1 MRRVLPAIGLYF
13 LAPLVA
19 EFLLGDI
26 PIISGVG
33 LVALLGSS
41 LLYGSGAVLIREV
54 VRRAG
59 YGWPTIITFA
69 LAYGVIE
76 ESFATLSLFN
86 PHYAGWH
93 LLDYGY
99 IPALGIGLPWMLF
112 VLGLHMIWS
121 ISVPIAIVE
130 MLAGSRRTTP
140 WLGKIGLAV
149 LAILFVAT
157 VIFSFTTS
165 THADGFVASI
175 FQFIGA
181 GIAVIIIVTIGI
193 LLGRHR
199 VVLRTT
205 ITRNTPSLWLVLI
218 VSLIAGSLFMLIYS
232 ADPRGLSPWLAN
244 INLPPWLAVVLYL
257 VLYAGVAALIN
268 FWSRLNGW
276 SDAHRLALAGGAL
289 LTYAW
294 HAFPWPSLLPGTSDL
309 VKLASNTILA
319 AGAVA
324 LLAIAALRLRT
335 PTSLSAG
342 VGSLY
347 RRSA

>member
-26 PIISGVG
+26 PILSGAG
-33 LVALLGSS
+33 LVAFFASS
-41 LLYGSGAVLIREV
+41 LIYGSGAVLIREV

-59 YGWPTIITFA
+59 YGWPTIIAFA

-93 LLDYGY
+93 QLDYGY
-99 IPALGIGLPWMLF
+99 VPALGIGLSWTLF

-121 ISVPIAIVE
+121 ISVPIALVE
-130 MLAGSRRTTP
+130 TLAGSRRTTP
-140 WLGKIGLAV
+140 WLGNIGLAV
-149 LAILFVAT
+149 MAIVFVGI
-157 VIFSFTTS
+157 VIFSFTAS
-165 THADGFVASI
+165 THNDGFVASMP
-175 FQFIGA
+175 QFIGA
-181 GIAVIIIVTIGI
+181 GIAVIIIVAIGI
-193 LLGRHR
+193 VLGRYQ
-199 VVLRTT
+199 TT
-205 ITRNTPSLWLVLI
+205 LHTNITRNAPNPWLVLI
-218 VSLIAGSLFMLIYS
+218 VSLAAGALFMLIYS

-244 INLPPWLAVVLYL
+244 INLPPWLAVVLFL
-257 VLYAGVAALIN
+257 GLYAGVAVLVN
-268 FWSRLNGW
+268 FWSRLDGW
-276 SDAHRLALAGGAL
+276 SNAHRLALAGGAL

-294 HAFPWPSLLPGTSDL
+294 HAFPWPSLFPGTSEP

-324 LLAIAALRLRT
+324 LLVIAALRLRT
-335 PTSLSAG
+335 STSNASSSA
-342 VGSLY
+342 STTAL
-347 RRSA
+347 

>member
-1 MRRVLPAIGLYF
+1 MRRVFPAIGLYF

-93 LLDYGY
+93 QLDYGY
-99 IPALGIGLPWMLF
+99 IPTLGIGLPWTLF

-121 ISVPIAIVE
+121 ISVPIAMME
-130 MLAGSRRTTP
+130 TLAGSRRTMP
-140 WLGKIGLAV
+140 WVGKIGLAV

-157 VIFSFTTS
+157 VIIGFTTS

-175 FQFIGA
+175 PQFIGA

-199 VVLRTT
+199 AVSRTDT
-205 ITRNTPSLWLVLI
+205 TRNAPSPWLVGI
-218 VSLIAGSLFMLIYS
+218 VSLAAGAIFMLIYA

-257 VLYAGVAALIN
+257 VMYAGVAALVN

-294 HAFPWPSLLPGTSDL
+294 HAFPWPSLTPGTSDL
-309 VKLASNTILA
+309 VDLASNTFLA

-324 LLAIAALRLRT
+324 LLVIAALRLRT
-335 PTSLSAG
+335 PTSHEPSVASTM
-342 VGSLY
+342 VPK
-347 RRSA
+347 R